1 MRAIVP
7 VMNPVLEDAIVALAT
22 TIGAWLFAQQ
32 IGAFLYG

>member
-1 MRAIVP
+1 MS
-7 VMNPVLEDAIVALAT
+7 PVLEDAIVALAT